1 MRRRLVPGLAIPVLV
16 GVPLAM
22 GTSWTVNLAAAA
34 GGVLC
39 LLAVLRASLSWATA
53 GAALALLSLVLARPD
68 ASSSTDVFLLVA
80 FGSAV
85 VLLLDGTHLCDRFA
99 GAEVAPILWRRL
111 IGLWVARAATSLGIG
126 LAIAA
131 VAPLIALSLPQA
143 WLPFVAG
150 IGILAAFAAA
160 VAWVRRSMGG

>member
-1 MRRRLVPGLAIPVLV
+1 MRRLVPGLAIPVLV

-22 GTSWTVNLAAAA
+22 GTSWTVDLAVAAS
-34 GGVLC
+34 GVLC
-39 LLAVLRASLSWATA
+39 LLAVLRARLSWATA

-85 VLLLDGTHLCDRFA
+85 VLLLDGTHLCDRFD

-111 IGLWVARAATSLGIG
+111 VGLWVARAATSLGIG

-131 VAPLIALSLPQA
+131 LAPLIALALPQP

-150 IGILAAFAAA
+150 IGILAAFGAA